1 MSKTYTV
8 DIQALRDQ
16 AERKGI
22 HSAEE
27 LSEKSGI
34 NKEVLLPILEGR
46 KMCIRDSH
54 KYDAYV
60 TACGPCGLKCHGS
73 PASLAALRSRLAGRV
88 D

>member
-46 KMCIRDSH
+46 SLPS
-54 KYDAYV
+54 YDIMVGLA
-60 TACGPCGLKCHGS
+60 TALELS
-73 PASLAALRSRLAGRV
+73 PELVGAIFFDNNLRNR
-88 D
+88 